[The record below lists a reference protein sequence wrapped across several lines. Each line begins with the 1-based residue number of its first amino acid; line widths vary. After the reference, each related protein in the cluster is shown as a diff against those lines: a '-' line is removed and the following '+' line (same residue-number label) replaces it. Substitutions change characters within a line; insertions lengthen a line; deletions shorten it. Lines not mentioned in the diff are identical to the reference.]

1 LPLLGAVEGGS
12 GGQSREVW
20 AEGRSGLSVF
30 GCGWSAGDPSA
41 KVRMPFWWRQADHV
55 PPLEL
60 ASVACGPEVSRAELE
75 KMARPVLEETTPS
88 KVMRVEY
95 ENVTDPL
102 TGNQSRKRIVSYY
115 HMPQSQSDRPTV
127 SEMGQKLNPIRYSV
141 PSVGLSLL
149 EGDRS
154 SDKL

>member
-1 LPLLGAVEGGS
+1 
-12 GGQSREVW
+12 
-20 AEGRSGLSVF
+20 
-30 GCGWSAGDPSA
+30 
-41 KVRMPFWWRQADHV
+41 
-55 PPLEL
+55 
-60 ASVACGPEVSRAELE
+60 
-75 KMARPVLEETTPS
+75 
-88 KVMRVEY
+88 
-95 ENVTDPL
+95 
-102 TGNQSRKRIVSYY
+102 VSYY